1 MFDNCELSDVWE
13 KSIDPRAGGRE
24 EEEKVEMETETEQVF
39 RGRFRALLPANEPS
53 KRGFSLM
60 AEFARLS
67 LPVRRPSCTTSSLP

>member
-1 MFDNCELSDVWE
+1 
-13 KSIDPRAGGRE
+13 
-24 EEEKVEMETETEQVF
+24 METETEQVF